1 SQKRPGGGEGGIAL
15 GRLAARV
22 LDDRCCKI
30 DEGSRPR
37 RQAVSGCIKDRY
49 WWRLTFKMLEETN
62 EPSVRQERAGH
73 EFESLSNT
81 EARSG
86 GFNPGKTIV
95 ESESAGELPLP
106 LLGAPPEFPL
116 HTLQR

>member
-1 SQKRPGGGEGGIAL
+1 
-15 GRLAARV
+15 
-22 LDDRCCKI
+22 
-30 DEGSRPR
+30 
-37 RQAVSGCIKDRY
+37 
-49 WWRLTFKMLEETN
+49 MLEETN

-95 ESESAGELPLP
+95 ERESAGELHLP
-106 LLGAPPEFPL
+106 LLGVRPEFPL
-116 HTLQR
+116 QPLADAWKQEIDGPVVDDVIR